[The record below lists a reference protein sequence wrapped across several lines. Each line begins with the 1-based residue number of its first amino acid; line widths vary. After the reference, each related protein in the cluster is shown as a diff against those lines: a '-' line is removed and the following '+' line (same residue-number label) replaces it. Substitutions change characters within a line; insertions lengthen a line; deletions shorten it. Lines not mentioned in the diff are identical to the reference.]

1 VVDQVLIVGCKK
13 LMIGN
18 CVACSR
24 CLDAMNNRAD
34 NFSVLS
40 PNPQC
45 IGLLDCGDCPGI
57 GMNCRLNEFH
67 FWNQT
72 QGTAIPP
79 NPPAGVLPTHIFIG
93 NCITAKNSKNNYICP
108 YAENII
114 EVITSKAAAA
124 TPAITVVSGTHSK
137 GKPKLKPRDN

>member
-1 VVDQVLIVGCKK
+1 MVDQVLIVGCKK

-34 NFSVLS
+34 NFSILS

-72 QGTAIPP
+72 QGTPIPP
-79 NPPAGVLPTHIFIG
+79 NPPEGVLPTHIFIG
-93 NCITAKNSKNNYICP
+93 NCITAKNAAGAYICP
-108 YAENII
+108 AASNII
-114 EVITSKAAAA
+114 AVIENKANNPGPGGA
-124 TPAITVVSGTHSK
+124 PIPVKHGTHAK
-137 GKPKLKPRDN
+137 GNKPLKP